1 MFHALFHNENMK
13 KINETFFQSTTPIT
27 RAQGESLA
35 QMVSMLIPDAAV
47 FTVDKD
53 KRISYWSAGA
63 EKLLGFSASDLT
75 GEICLSG
82 NRCPQCMKGCGLMQ
96 LGKVEGMPLVL
107 HASNGDPRP
116 VLKYATAYTREDG
129 EFDGGLEVL
138 IPQKASANFPL
149 FHFDGFDKYGLI
161 SQSPEMEKVFEMVR
175 RVSQTD
181 IPVLIRGESG
191 TGKELVARAIHGE
204 SPRKNA
210 PFIAINCA
218 TLSAGLLESEL
229 FGHVKGAFTGAIK
242 DHHGMF
248 ERAKGGTLFLDEV
261 AELPLELQAKL
272 LRVLELGEFSPVGSE
287 KIIQADVRIV
297 AATHRAL
304 REEVKNGKFRQDLL
318 YRLRVIPIFLPS
330 LQQRKSDI
338 PLLMNHILRQ
348 QFTEHTV
355 PGVSRNAVE
364 SMMRYDW
371 PGNVRELKNAIHYA
385 LVMFDGEV
393 IDVNDLPPEINYP
406 TQSMTHISPHN
417 NKISLSSELIMAEIK
432 ACNGNHTLAAKKLGI
447 GRTTLWRFIKKMNK
461 G

>member
-1 MFHALFHNENMK
+1 MN

-47 FTVDKD
+47 FTVDKN
-53 KRISYWSAGA
+53 KRISYWSTGA

-75 GEICLSG
+75 GEICISG

-96 LGKVEGMPLVL
+96 LGKVEGLPLVL
-107 HASNGDPRP
+107 HAANGDPMP
-116 VLKYATAYTREDG
+116 VLKYAMAYTREDG

-138 IPQKASANFPL
+138 IPHKASSNFQH
-149 FHFDGFDKYGLI
+149 FHIDGFDKYGLI
-161 SQSPEMEKVFEMVR
+161 SQSPEMEKVFEMVK

-204 SPRKNA
+204 STRKNA
-210 PFIAINCA
+210 PFIAVNCA
-218 TLSAGLLESEL
+218 TFSTGLLESEL

-248 ERAKGGTLFLDEV
+248 ERANGGTLFLDEV

-287 KIIQADVRIV
+287 KIIHGDVRIV

-318 YRLRVIPIFLPS
+318 YRLRIIPIFLPS

-338 PLLMNHILRQ
+338 PLLIDYMLKQ
-348 QFTEHTV
+348 QFTEQTV
-355 PGVSRNAVE
+355 PVVSRSALDC
-364 SMMRYDW
+364 MIQHDW

-385 LVMFDGEV
+385 LVMFDGDV
-393 IDVNDLPPEINYP
+393 IEINDLPPEIQNSAQTNTIITP
-406 TQSMTHISPHN
+406 RKNKTKLSMAVVN
-417 NKISLSSELIMAEIK
+417 AEIR
-432 ACNGNHTLAAKKLGI
+432 ASNGNHTLAAKKLGI
-447 GRTTLWRFIKKMNK
+447 GRTTLWRLIKNK
-461 G
+461 KIEK